1 MTAPAA
7 TRELDPRPGYKDA
20 AKRENVTKI
29 LYYAEKTI
37 LMVYPQQH
45 QGPGRRSAVH
55 VSSTKKT
62 KQ

>member
-1 MTAPAA
+1 MTALAA

-45 QGPGRRSAVH
+45 QGPGRLPWM
-55 VSSTKKT
+55 
-62 KQ
+62 